1 MYTTTTTTITNDNK
15 QSEKRAESVLEM
27 NEKGVFIYDDDDSNG
42 GMVTWKIDAPV
53 VSRHQLQLP
62 LPVSTT
68 QTFLSQLVLFFAPF
82 VPYYALHQSIN
93 QS

>member
-27 NEKGVFIYDDDDSNG
+27 NEKGVFIYDDDSNG

-53 VSRHQLQLP
+53 VEVMSSDNPTAEPSTSVSIMFCVLCCVCLSVWSGLSRCG
-62 LPVSTT
+62 SEFT
-68 QTFLSQLVLFFAPF
+68 
-82 VPYYALHQSIN
+82 
-93 QS
+93 